1 MKEEDN
7 KMDFLAQGLNIV
19 SKGVI
24 AFGSLWTIWGII
36 VLGAG
41 LKDHNGQ
48 DIRNG
53 LLQAVGGALV
63 IAAGAWITQIN
74 VSFA

>member
-1 MKEEDN
+1 
-7 KMDFLAQGLNIV
+7 MDFLAQGLNIV
-19 SKGVI
+19 SKGAI

-63 IAAGAWITQIN
+63 ITAAAWITQIN

>member
-1 MKEEDN
+1 
-7 KMDFLAQGLNIV
+7 MDFLAPGLNIV

-63 IAAGAWITQIN
+63 IYAASWITQIN

>member
-1 MKEEDN
+1 
-7 KMDFLAQGLNIV
+7 MDFLAQGLNII
-19 SKGVI
+19 SKGVT
-24 AFGSLWTIWGII
+24 AFGSLWIIWGII
-36 VLGAG
+36 VFGAG

-63 IAAGAWITQIN
+63 ISASAWITQIN

>member
-1 MKEEDN
+1 
-7 KMDFLAQGLNIV
+7 MDFLAQGLNIV

-63 IAAGAWITQIN
+63 ISASAWITQIN

>member
-1 MKEEDN
+1 
-7 KMDFLAQGLNIV
+7 MDFLAQGLNIV

-36 VLGAG
+36 VIGAG
-41 LKDHNGQ
+41 LKDHYGQ

-63 IAAGAWITQIN
+63 ISASAWITQIN

>member
-1 MKEEDN
+1 
-7 KMDFLAQGLNIV
+7 MDFLAQGLTIV

-24 AFGSLWTIWGII
+24 AFSSLWTIWGII

-63 IAAGAWITQIN
+63 ISARAWITQIN

>member
-1 MKEEDN
+1 
-7 KMDFLAQGLNIV
+7 MDFLAQGLNIV

-63 IAAGAWITQIN
+63 MSASAWITQIN

>member
-1 MKEEDN
+1 
-7 KMDFLAQGLNIV
+7 MDFLAQGLNIV

>member
-1 MKEEDN
+1 
-7 KMDFLAQGLNIV
+7 MDFLAQGLNIV

-63 IAAGAWITQIN
+63 ISASAWITQIN
-74 VSFA
+74 VSFG

>member
-1 MKEEDN
+1 
-7 KMDFLAQGLNIV
+7 MDFLAQGLNIV
-19 SKGVI
+19 SKGVV

-63 IAAGAWITQIN
+63 ISASAWITQIN